1 MKLSQITV
9 LIITLIFCS
18 SAFAQTSNSNIRSA
32 DFSNFTYPW
41 VVENSVYPNESF
53 TLKNGELP
61 PTYDERGIKDED
73 GVLFE
78 NVKYSDITGDGE
90 EEAIVFLSVVTGGSS
105 IPGIIYI
112 YTWQNN
118 RPKLIWFRAT
128 GDRADGGLRHM
139 YTVLSARLVQ
149 VVRYN
154 LNAQHTNGLVRS
166 FGKSKGRFCLFQKVI
181 ENNDGIEQI
190 NGREGETATLLF
202 SLCFKFGVA
211 RGDFAP
217 RHLNR

>member
-1 MKLSQITV
+1 MKLLQITV

-32 DFSNFTYPW
+32 NFSNFTYPW
-41 VVENSVYPNESF
+41 VIENSVYPNESF
-53 TLKNGELP
+53 TLKNGELS

-73 GVLFE
+73 GVVFE
-78 NVKYSDITGDGE
+78 SVKYSDITGDGE

-118 RPKLIWFRAT
+118 HPKLIWFRAT

-139 YTVLSARLVQ
+139 YT
-149 VVRYN
+149 
-154 LNAQHTNGLVRS
+154 
-166 FGKSKGRFCLFQKVI
+166 
-181 ENNDGIEQI
+181 EN
-190 NGREGETATLLF
+190 
-202 SLCFKFGVA
+202 
-211 RGDFAP
+211 GDFVLE
-217 RHLNR
+217 LNSPLGALGAGRPIQFERTTYKWTGKKFRQKQRAILPIPKSH